1 MLNLT
6 ITELRSISKERR
18 NINEYKGMSIKQ
30 LEDLFTKPQKSKYL
44 CKPRSKKP

>member
-6 ITELRSISKERR
+6 ITELRSTSKGR

-30 LEDLFTKPQKSKYL
+30 LVDLFTKPQKSKYL